1 MQINHL
7 PILWLPCAGMGLRV
21 RRAKFRR
28 VGHRFNR
35 ESCVGATVSCSKR
48 LCHLVNCCAGSKGVL
63 WLNRSWNK
71 RALKEC
77 GRRRTHGTVQH
88 MLLDISET
96 VKVPP
101 AVAQSRNSES
111 LCTAPYFLIKYY
123 YSRLWGRLWLSL
135 SAFLRSDELLKS
147 CEHGR
152 FICAGSR
159 SLTGNGNLPELKK
172 WNPKRSEKL
181 SNLTDMPH

>member
-63 WLNRSWNK
+63 WLNRGWNK

-88 MLLDISET
+88 MLLRHFWD
-96 VKVPP
+96 
-101 AVAQSRNSES
+101 SES
-111 LCTAPYFLIKYY
+111 SACCCTIPKLREPLYGPIFPHKILLLEAVGTALVKSVSFSPL
-123 YSRLWGRLWLSL
+123 RW
-135 SAFLRSDELLKS
+135 SA
-147 CEHGR
+147 
-152 FICAGSR
+152 
-159 SLTGNGNLPELKK
+159 
-172 WNPKRSEKL
+172 
-181 SNLTDMPH
+181 